1 VVSSEPAGHAAT
13 SDVASTSKAS
23 ASAKAAAEVAATHSS
38 SEVAAATTE
47 VTAATTASV
56 TTTTTTTTA
65 ACQRISR
72 NGAASQ
78 GQSNEQNR
86 DSLQPGFLHGIRL
99 SVGDDS
105 SPSICSVSDRAIDR
119 RCQPHLFVV
128 AEGVCSILRHTSSL

>member
-47 VTAATTASV
+47 VTAATPTSV
-56 TTTTTTTTA
+56 TTTTTAA

-105 SPSICSVSDRAIDR
+105 SPSIVG
-119 RCQPHLFVV
+119 L
-128 AEGVCSILRHTSSL
+128 

>member
-47 VTAATTASV
+47 VTAATPTSV
-56 TTTTTTTTA
+56 TTTTTAA

-99 SVGDDS
+99 SVGDDC

-119 RCQPHLFVV
+119 RCQSHLFVV

>member
-13 SDVASTSKAS
+13 SDVASTSKAF

-47 VTAATTASV
+47 VTAATPTSV
-56 TTTTTTTTA
+56 TTTTAA

-86 DSLQPGFLHGIRL
+86 DSLQPGFLHGICL
-99 SVGDDS
+99 SVGDDC

-128 AEGVCSILRHTSSL
+128 AEGVCSILRHISSL

>member
-1 VVSSEPAGHAAT
+1 VVSPEPAGHAAS
-13 SDVASTSKAS
+13 SDVASTSKAC
-23 ASAKAAAEVAATHSS
+23 ASAEAAAEVGATHGS

-47 VTAATTASV
+47 VTAATPTAV
-56 TTTTTTTTA
+56 TTTTTAA

-99 SVGDDS
+99 SVRDDS

-119 RCQPHLFVV
+119 RCQPHLFDV
-128 AEGVCSILRHTSSL
+128 AEGVCSILRYTSSL

>member
-13 SDVASTSKAS
+13 SDVASSKAS

-38 SEVAAATTE
+38 SEVAATTE
-47 VTAATTASV
+47 VTAATPTSV
-56 TTTTTTTTA
+56 TTTTTA

-86 DSLQPGFLHGIRL
+86 DSLQPGFIHGIRL

-119 RCQPHLFVV
+119 RCDLHLFVV
-128 AEGVCSILRHTSSL
+128 AEGVCSILRQTCSL